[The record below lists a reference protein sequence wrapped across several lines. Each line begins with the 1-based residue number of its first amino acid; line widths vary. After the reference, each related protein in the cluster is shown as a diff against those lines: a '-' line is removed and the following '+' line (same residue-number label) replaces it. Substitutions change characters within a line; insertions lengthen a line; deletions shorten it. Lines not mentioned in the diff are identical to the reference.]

1 MAAQR
6 AMEKNPK
13 TVHKALKYIKAS
25 VANQRALFGSRA
37 PHYPSRQVEFAEG
50 TTSGDDKVEEAPVQL
65 SKDEL
70 QELKKYLA
78 RLSAGG
84 VSARPSSPPP
94 RGEYRSP

>member
-37 PHYPSRQVEFAEG
+37 LHFPSWQVKFAEG
-50 TTSGDDKVEEAPVQL
+50 TKL
-65 SKDEL
+65 
-70 QELKKYLA
+70 
-78 RLSAGG
+78 G
-84 VSARPSSPPP
+84 VTK
-94 RGEYRSP
+94 